1 MARIMGLAGNH
12 LLQQRKRELGMAE
25 VANTE
30 KAAAA
35 RADLKVAAFRVLEG

>member
-1 MARIMGLAGNH
+1 MARIMGFAGIGAVTT
-12 LLQQRKRELGMAE
+12 RKRELGMDKG
-25 VANTE
+25 ANTE